1 MERVIASQ
9 LAETR
14 GAELALLGGPGS
26 FLPGVDSA
34 VVASTAAAAVIAP
47 APLGIAAAAVVPK
60 PKRVSKPKQPAAAKA
75 ASDKPA
81 VKKAAVVSNTSTVA
95 QTTNV
100 AAVAPAQVAV
110 MASTL
115 APQVPMV
122 NTYASV
128 PSTAPIPGPGQGQ
141 GPGPGPGGYYPMFK
155 NQNAPPT
162 ASFSSVP
169 GSLPPLQ
176 APSVGLA
183 PAAVVTT
190 EASTT
195 NTLPPS
201 L

>member
-1 MERVIASQ
+1 MERVIAAQ

-14 GAELALLGGPGS
+14 RAELALLGGPGS

-34 VVASTAAAAVIAP
+34 AVASTAAAAVIAP

-100 AAVAPAQVAV
+100 ATVAPAPIGV

-115 APQVPMV
+115 APQVPMG
-122 NTYASV
+122 NTYSSV
-128 PSTAPIPGPGQGQ
+128 PSTAPIPGPGQG
-141 GPGPGPGGYYPMFK
+141 PISGPGGYYPLFK

-162 ASFSSVP
+162 APYVP

-190 EASTT
+190 EASTS

>member
-1 MERVIASQ
+1 MERVIAAQ

-14 GAELALLGGPGS
+14 RAELALLGGPGS

-34 VVASTAAAAVIAP
+34 AVASTAAAAVIAP

-100 AAVAPAQVAV
+100 ATVAPGPVSV
-110 MASTL
+110 MTSTL
-115 APQVPMV
+115 APQVPMG
-122 NTYASV
+122 NTYSSV
-128 PSTAPIPGPGQGQ
+128 PNTAPIPVPGQGQ
-141 GPGPGPGGYYPMFK
+141 GPISGPGGYYPLFK

-162 ASFSSVP
+162 APYVP

-190 EASTT
+190 EASTS